1 MAQPASH
8 PALAPEPG
16 YCIHHYPATLIDTRV
31 ARDTGRLTLRPVLPQ
46 DHLLLAGLVLGMS
59 PSAQRNRFH
68 GAIKLSSSHLQQMSC
83 VDYQQHMALV
93 VTAFVDGAERLI
105 ADARY
110 VVESDQQGAEFALM
124 VDERWQR
131 HGIGAWALRALEH
144 AAVLTGLQRLH
155 GDVLEDNVPM
165 LSLMERCT
173 YTLKTNRDDRR
184 LVRAQCR
191 LDRAV
196 PEPAPARRGVLSW
209 LLMGRRA
216 GALAAA
222 H

>member
-1 MAQPASH
+1 MQQTAPSAS
-8 PALAPEPG
+8 
-16 YCIHHYPATLIDTRV
+16 YQIHHYPATLIDTRV
-31 ARDTGRLTLRPVLPQ
+31 SRDTGRLTLRPVLPQ
-46 DHLLLAGLVLGMS
+46 DHLLLAGLVLGLS
-59 PSAQRNRFH
+59 PSARRNRFH

-83 VDYQQHMALV
+83 VDYQRQMALV

-110 VVESDQQGAEFALM
+110 VVESDQQGAEFALV

-131 HGIGAWALRALEH
+131 HGIGAWALRALER
-144 AAVLTGLQRLH
+144 AAIVAGLQRLH
-155 GDVLEDNVPM
+155 GDVLEDNLPM

-173 YTLKTNRDDRR
+173 YTLKTHREDHR

-191 LDRAV
+191 LDRAA
-196 PEPAPARRGVLSW
+196 PQPAPARRGVLSR
-209 LLMGRRA
+209 LVMGLRRSVP
-216 GALAAA
+216 AAT